1 MAPKKRSRS
10 RLAARPVKAGSLVIG
25 PGRPLALIAGPCV
38 LESRAAAL
46 SLAKEL
52 ADMAARLEAPLIFK
66 ASYDKANR
74 TSLGSYR
81 GPGPAKGLAILAA
94 VKDRTGLPVLTDVHS
109 VEEAEAA
116 AAVADVL
123 QIPAFLCRQT
133 DLLVAAAATGRA
145 VNVKKGQ
152 FLAPGDVPF
161 ILEKVRSTGNRNVLV
176 TERGSTFG
184 YHRLV
189 VDFSSL
195 PLMRSFGV
203 PVVFDATH
211 SVQTPGG
218 EGGRSGGDRDLVP
231 YLARAAAAVGTDALF
246 FEVHRRP
253 DRARSDG
260 PNSILPG
267 TLEKLWPDLVEIDAL
282 VRGRGR

>member
-1 MAPKKRSRS
+1 MAPKRKSKGGP
-10 RLAARPVKAGSLVIG
+10 AARPVRAGSLTIG
-25 PGRPLALIAGPCV
+25 PRRPLALIAGPCV

-52 ADMAARLEAPLIFK
+52 ADMALRLEAPLIFK

-81 GPGPAKGLAILAA
+81 GPGAAKGLAILAA
-94 VKDRTGLPVLTDVHS
+94 VKDRTGLPILTDVHS
-109 VEEAEAA
+109 VAEAEAA

-161 ILEKVRSTGNRNVLV
+161 ILEKVRSAGNRNVLV